1 MGPRPNIASKGME
14 YPDWLFSAEA
24 GYVSTSIAMVQAAMI
39 LLNDASD
46 LPKA

>member
-1 MGPRPNIASKGME
+1 MSSL
-14 YPDWLFSAEA
+14 YFLFLDHLFSAEA